1 MNSIAVL
8 LNNNGETSSWLDSG
22 IIKVYERRNEEWIES
37 KSLPYCISTN
47 TNIISLRKYLSELVE
62 KLDNC
67 RIFIA
72 KEVSG
77 QLFSILEA
85 YYFNVYELNGV
96 PDMFLDSV
104 FISEKKL
111 QKEELL
117 FASQAENKFFPDQID
132 KFGNY
137 TIDLKKLLQEDG
149 TVSSKQIL
157 IPFLKDEKFESL
169 EVVCD
174 HVPKWF
180 DRELI
185 NMGYNFHITTRK
197 DGNIS
202 TSIYPKR
209 NSK

>member
-8 LNNNGETSSWLDSG
+8 LNDYSETCSWLDTG
-22 IIKVYERRNEEWIES
+22 EIKLYKKENEEWIES
-37 KSLPYCISTN
+37 KSLPYSISTN
-47 TNIISLRKYLSELVE
+47 SSIVNIRKNLSNLIE
-62 KLDNC
+62 KLDDC
-67 RIFIA
+67 KVLVA

-85 YYFNVYELNGV
+85 YCFNVYELNGT
-96 PDMFLDSV
+96 PSDFLDSV
-104 FISEKKL
+104 LISETKL
-111 QKEELL
+111 QKEEALL
-117 FASQAENKFFPDQID
+117 ASQATNKFFPEKID

-157 IPFLKDEKFESL
+157 ILFLKEEEFESL

-180 DRELI
+180 DRELA
-185 NMGYNFHITTRK
+185 NMGYNFHTITRK

-202 TSIYPKR
+202 VSIFPTR

>member
-8 LNNNGETSSWLDSG
+8 LNNDGETCSWLENGTVTLYKRLND
-22 IIKVYERRNEEWIES
+22 EWLES
-37 KSLPYCISTN
+37 KSLEYSISN
-47 TNIISLRKYLSELVE
+47 DTNIISLRKKLSELIE
-62 KLDNC
+62 SLDDC
-67 RIFIA
+67 KVFVA

-77 QLFSILEA
+77 QLFSILES
-85 YYFNVYELNGV
+85 YFFNVYELDGT
-96 PDMFLDSV
+96 PSTFLNNV
-104 FISEKKL
+104 LISEEKL
-111 QKEELL
+111 HREELL
-117 FASQAENKFFPDQID
+117 LASQAENKFFPEKID

-137 TIDLKKLLQEDG
+137 TINLKKLLQEDG

-157 IPFLKDEKFESL
+157 IPFLKDEVFESL

-180 DRELI
+180 DRDLS
-185 NMGYNFHITTRK
+185 NMGYNFHKATRK

-202 TSIYPKR
+202 VSIFPKR

>member
-8 LNNNGETSSWLDSG
+8 LNDNGETSSWLDNG
-22 IIKVYERRNEEWIES
+22 IIKLYERRNEEWIEL
-37 KSLPYCISTN
+37 KNLPYSISTYS
-47 TNIISLRKYLSELVE
+47 NIPSLRKYLSELVE

-67 RIFIA
+67 RTFVA

-85 YYFNVYELNGV
+85 YFFNVYELNGI
-96 PDMFLDSV
+96 PNIFLDSV
-104 FISEKKL
+104 FMSEEKL

-117 FASQAENKFFPDQID
+117 LASQAKNKFFPEQID

-180 DRELI
+180 DRELS
-185 NMGYNFHITTRK
+185 NMGYNFHITNRK

>member
-47 TNIISLRKYLSELVE
+47 TNIVSLRKYLSELVE
-62 KLDNC
+62 KLDKC
-67 RIFIA
+67 RIFVS

-85 YYFNVYELNGV
+85 NFFNVYEINGL
-96 PDMFLDSV
+96 PDTFLDS
-104 FISEKKL
+104 ILASEEKH
-111 QKEELL
+111 QKEEHLL
-117 FASQAENKFFPDQID
+117 ASQAENKFFPEQID

-157 IPFLKDEKFESL
+157 IPFLKEEKFESL

-180 DRELI
+180 DRELSD
-185 NMGYNFHITTRK
+185 MGYNSHTITRK

-202 TSIYPKR
+202 STIYPKR

>member
-8 LNNNGETSSWLDSG
+8 LNGNGETCSWLDDG
-22 IIKVYERRNEEWIES
+22 EIKLYKRENQEWIES
-37 KSLPYCISTN
+37 KSLPYSISTN
-47 TNIISLRKYLSELVE
+47 SNIINIRKNLSDLVE
-62 KLDNC
+62 KLDDC
-67 RIFIA
+67 KVLVA

-77 QLFSILEA
+77 QLFSILES
-85 YYFNVYELNGV
+85 YFFNVYELNGT
-96 PDMFLDSV
+96 PSNFLESV
-104 FISEKKL
+104 LISETKL
-111 QKEELL
+111 QKEEKLL
-117 FASQAENKFFPDQID
+117 ASQASNKFFPEKID
-132 KFGNY
+132 NYGNY

-180 DRELI
+180 DRELAH
-185 NMGYNFHITTRK
+185 MGYNFHTITRK

-202 TSIYPKR
+202 VSIFPKR